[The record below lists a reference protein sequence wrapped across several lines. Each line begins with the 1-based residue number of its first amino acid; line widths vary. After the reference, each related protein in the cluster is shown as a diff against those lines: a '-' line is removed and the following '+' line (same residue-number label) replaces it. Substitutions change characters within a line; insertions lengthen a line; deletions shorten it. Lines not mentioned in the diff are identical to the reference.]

1 MSIVVRFHHPGP
13 PSVLVLEDEDVPLP
27 GPGEVRF
34 RARAIGVNFVDTAF
48 RDGSFNSPLPAA
60 GGVEAAG
67 VIDAVGPGVTDHA
80 VGDRVGYFFAPGS
93 YAELRNVPAEV
104 LIRLPDDIAFDDA
117 AAIMT
122 KGLTAWVAIRHL
134 HPVEPGE
141 AVLVQGATRGVGSL
155 TARWAD
161 ALGAHVVGTGSPS
174 KLGAL
179 TGSGVRGVDSHDPN
193 LADQLR
199 RLVPGGFDVVCEFV
213 GRATFPASVAAM
225 RDGGEIVMIGAA
237 SGRLEVDRDTLA
249 SRRIRLSSGST
260 AQLVRGSLL
269 ASASAEVFDAHRQGV
284 FGTLRLSRYPL
295 ADAVRAH
302 EDIASRNRDGL
313 LLLIP

>member
-1 MSIVVRFHHPGP
+1 MT
-13 PSVLVLEDEDVPLP
+13 VPRLA
-27 GPGEVRF
+27 GW
-34 RARAIGVNFVDTAF
+34 VNFVDTAF
-48 RDGSFNSPLPAA
+48 RDGSFNAALPAV

-122 KGLTAWVAIRHL
+122 KGLTAWMAIRHL

-141 AVLVQGATRGVGSL
+141 TVLVQGVTGGVGSL

-161 ALGAHVVGTGSPS
+161 ALGAQVVGTGSAA
-174 KLGAL
+174 KLGVLDGTRVNSA
-179 TGSGVRGVDSHDPN
+179 DSHDPH
-193 LADQLR
+193 LADRLR
-199 RLVPGGFDVVCEFV
+199 QMVPGGFDLVCEFA
-213 GRATFPASVAAM
+213 GRATFPTSVTTV

-237 SGRLEVDRDTLA
+237 SGRPKVDRDTLA
-249 SRRIRLSSGST
+249 SRRIRLSGGST
-260 AQLVRGSLL
+260 AQLVRGPLL
-269 ASASAEVFDAHRQGV
+269 ASASAEVFDAHRRGV

-295 ADAVRAH
+295 AEAARAH